1 VNRRLLAEIA
11 AASLVTGLIVA
22 LAWWWNRP
30 SPPYIQDFQCASPV
44 EIVTPNGRALWCGD
58 DQLPSL
64 LDRFGVADCE
74 ARIRETTEEGTP
86 LRLVLAENCTVKE
99 KLTSLSPT
107 VLASL
112 GEPLNLNSATA
123 NDLTILEGIGPKLAS
138 AIVADRTANGDFCSI
153 DEVGRVKGIGPHKI
167 ESLRQSGAVASCA
180 P

>member
-30 SPPYIQDFQCASPV
+30 SPPDIQDFQCPSPV

-58 DQLPSL
+58 NELPSL
-64 LDRFGVADCE
+64 LERFGVADCE
-74 ARIRETTEEGTP
+74 ARVREITREGTP
-86 LRLVLAENCTVKE
+86 LRLILAADCTVKE
-99 KLTSLSPT
+99 RLTSLSPT

-112 GEPLNLNSATA
+112 GEPLDLNSATA
-123 NDLTILEGIGPKLAS
+123 HDLTILEGIGPKLAG
-138 AIVADRTANGDFCSI
+138 AMVADRTANGDFCSI
-153 DEVGRVKGIGPHKI
+153 DEVARVKGIGPARI
-167 ESLRQSGAVASCA
+167 ESLRQSGVIASCE